1 MNEHKLVIK
10 KTTQIKYF
18 KDSQGTHRQNAL
30 KYLKYGHNVIK
41 HFLCLNMN
49 SSLLYNLNYCNTT
62 IYKFVKQFVLKT

>member
-41 HFLCLNMN
+41 HFFMP
-49 SSLLYNLNYCNTT
+49 
-62 IYKFVKQFVLKT
+62 